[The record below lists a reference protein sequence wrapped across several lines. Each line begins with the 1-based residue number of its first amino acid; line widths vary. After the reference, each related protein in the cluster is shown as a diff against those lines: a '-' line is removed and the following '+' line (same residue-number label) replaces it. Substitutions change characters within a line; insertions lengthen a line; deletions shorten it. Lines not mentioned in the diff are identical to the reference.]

1 MNNEE
6 LKKYVENKIEENKE
20 EINEIMLRYGKTNDL
35 IATLAKRRLCEGS
48 IKAYGDIIE
57 KLSNDECNKKPTSEK
72 KYYIKGK
79 FYLKSGVVIEEVGKN
94 IYDTEEEALRCIYD
108 LQEEINQ
115 TVILGG
121 QNISIDNVVI
131 IYTELAAAQFEVV
144 KE

>member
-20 EINEIMLRYGKTNDL
+20 KINKIMLRFGKTNDL
-35 IATLAKRRLCEGS
+35 STTLAERGLCEGL

-57 KLSNDECNKKPTSEK
+57 KLSNDECNKKPTEEK

-79 FYLKSGVVIEEVGKN
+79 FYLKSGAVIEEVGKN
-94 IYDTEEEALRCIYD
+94 TYDTEEEALGCIYD

-115 TVILGG
+115 TVILGE
-121 QNISIDNVVI
+121 QNIGIGNIVI
-131 IYTELAAAQFEVV
+131 IHTELAAMQFEIV